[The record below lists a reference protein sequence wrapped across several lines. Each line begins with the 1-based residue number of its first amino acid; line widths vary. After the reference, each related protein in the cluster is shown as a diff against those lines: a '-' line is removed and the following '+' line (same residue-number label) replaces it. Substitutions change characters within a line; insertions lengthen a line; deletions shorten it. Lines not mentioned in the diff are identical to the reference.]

1 MKGHGNLLWV
11 VAVCCEKQLG
21 AALPAAA
28 APANSEVRIL
38 AASCAACH
46 GTDGH
51 AVSGSAMLR
60 LAGKPQSEFV
70 REMRAFRD
78 GSRAATV
85 MQQIAKG
92 YDDAQTEALGRF
104 FATQH

>member
-11 VAVCCEKQLG
+11 VAVFCGIPLG

-51 AVSGSAMLR
+51 AVSGPAMLR
-60 LAGKPQSEFV
+60 LAGKPKSDFV

-78 GSRAATV
+78 GSRADTV

-92 YDDAQTEALGRF
+92 YDDVQTEALGRF